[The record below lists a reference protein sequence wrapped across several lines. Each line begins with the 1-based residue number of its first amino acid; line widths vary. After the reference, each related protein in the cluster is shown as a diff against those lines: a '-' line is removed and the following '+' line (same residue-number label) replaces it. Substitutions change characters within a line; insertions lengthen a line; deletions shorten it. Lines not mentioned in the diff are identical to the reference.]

1 MRELVVPNEVVCK
14 HAGNNAYW
22 FMRTTAEL
30 EADPQ
35 MKALLDTK
43 RNCWFGY
50 LIGKEGKFFIWYD
63 VQE

>member
-43 RNCWFGY
+43 AELLVWLFDR
-50 LIGKEGKFFIWYD
+50 EGGE
-63 VQE
+63 VLHLV